1 MRASTLSRIAA
12 PLLLALAACSTT
24 ETAAPGTASP
34 DSGGW
39 LTAAGKEPSQAEFA
53 ALAATC
59 QDKGGA
65 VESCLADLGLKR
77 AQ

>member
-1 MRASTLSRIAA
+1 MPASTLSRIVIL
-12 PLLLALAACSTT
+12 PLLALAACATT
-24 ETAAPGTASP
+24 ETADTSSQSP

-39 LTAAGKEPSQAEFA
+39 LTVAGKEPTQAEFA

-65 VESCLADLGLKR
+65 VESCLTDLGLKR
-77 AQ
+77 AP